1 MTQIINGLAA
11 TPTRRA
17 LLRAINDGRGRIS
30 YNPGEKTVYDH
41 DTGITVTNRC
51 RELLGAGWI
60 RALAP
65 DEPRGP
71 SELVFRSY
79 YRLTDYGRAAMNG
92 EAR

>member
-1 MTQIINGLAA
+1 MTVIVNGLAA
-11 TPTRRA
+11 TRTRRA
-17 LLRAINDGRGRIS
+17 LLRAISDGRGRIS
-30 YNPGEKTVYDH
+30 YNPDEKTVYDH

-65 DEPRGP
+65 DEARGP
-71 SELVFRSY
+71 GELHFRTY